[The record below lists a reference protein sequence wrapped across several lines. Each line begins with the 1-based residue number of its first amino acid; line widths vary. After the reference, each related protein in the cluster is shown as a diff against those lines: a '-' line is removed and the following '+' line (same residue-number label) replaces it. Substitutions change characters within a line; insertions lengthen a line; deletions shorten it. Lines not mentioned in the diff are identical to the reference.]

1 MPRLD
6 RASLTAGIV
15 GLLARQTPWLEPEL
29 TGLAELV
36 KPGDVCVDV
45 GAAAGLYTVMLS
57 ELAGSTGHVHSI
69 EPLRFAHALWTR
81 LLRAGESGNV
91 THYPMALGTE
101 PGEARMSVPIGK
113 YGLVTGRSFLE
124 FKTDGV
130 GSNAEFEG
138 QVEVI
143 VEVDT
148 LDQLATRIGLS
159 RLDFVKIDVEG
170 GELNVLR
177 GGQQVIERYR
187 PTMLIEIEERHITR
201 YQHSAGDVV
210 DWLLARGYEM
220 SVWQDGWRPTGGMRP
235 DIRNYLFRAHQAR

>member
-6 RASLTAGIV
+6 RASVTTGIV
-15 GLLARQTPWLEPEL
+15 SLLARRTPWLEPEL

-36 KPGDVCVDV
+36 RPGDVCVDV
-45 GAAAGLYTVMLS
+45 GAAAGLYTVTLS
-57 ELAGSTGHVHSI
+57 ELAGPRGHVHSI

-81 LLRAGESGNV
+81 LLRAGEGGNV
-91 THYPMALGTE
+91 THYPIALGTE

-124 FKTDGV
+124 FKTNGV

-148 LDQLATRIGLS
+148 LDQFATRTGMS
-159 RLDFVKIDVEG
+159 RVDFIKIDVEG

-177 GGQQVIERYR
+177 GGQHVIEQHR

-201 YQHSAGDVV
+201 YQHSAADVV
-210 DWLLARGYEM
+210 DWLLQRGYEM
-220 SVWQDGWRPTGGMRP
+220 SVWQEGWRPVNGIRG
-235 DIRNYLFRAHQAR
+235 DVRNYLFRAQ

>member
-6 RASLTAGIV
+6 RASLTAATV
-15 GLLARQTPWLEPEL
+15 GVLARRTPWLEPEL
-29 TGLAELV
+29 TGLSELV
-36 KPGDVCVDV
+36 RPGDVCVDV
-45 GAAAGLYTVMLS
+45 GAAAGLYTVLLS
-57 ELAGSTGHVHSI
+57 ELAGPGGQVHSI
-69 EPLRFAHALWTR
+69 EPLRFAHPLWTR

-91 THYPMALGTE
+91 RHYALALGTE
-101 PGEARMSVPIGK
+101 PGEARMSVPIGR

-124 FKTDGV
+124 WKTNGI
-130 GSNAEFEG
+130 GSNAEFDG

-148 LDQLATRIGLS
+148 LDALCARAAMS

-177 GGQQVIERYR
+177 GGQHVIEKYR

-201 YQHSAGDVV
+201 YQHSAADVV
-210 DWLLARGYEM
+210 DWLTERGYTM
-220 SVWQDGWRPTGGMRP
+220 SVWQEGWRATGGVRA
-235 DIRNYLFRAHQAR
+235 DVRNYLFRAQ